1 MRKAQASSHL
11 SLVIGAPEWT
21 RTTTPFR
28 AQALNLLRIPFRH
41 GGMPASIRT
50 PHPEVYTRVY
60 AMSTFIG
67 RQRHSFRAVMNGSR
81 VLNRRGWADD
91 SERARPDE
99 GTAQQRGH

>member
-11 SLVIGAPEWT
+11 SPVIGAPEWT

-41 GGMPASIRT
+41 GGMPASIRA

-67 RQRHSFRAVMNGSR
+67 CQRHSFRTVIYEFR
-81 VLNRRGWADD
+81 VLYRCDWADG
-91 SERARPDE
+91 SERAIPD
-99 GTAQQRGH
+99 AKIPPQRGH